1 MVKRLHSSDKDFL
14 TAIAGFLGGMQ
25 KIDAALSETV
35 RNIMVASYKE
45 GDAALLRYTN
55 QFDRTNYEGASELK
69 VHLQEIDAAVKQC
82 APELLA
88 ALEVAAQ
95 RIRDYHVRQLPKNE
109 EYKDAL
115 GNTLGWRWHPVE
127 SVGLYVPG
135 GAAVYPSSVLMNAI
149 PAITAGVSKLVMVVP
164 APEGFL
170 NPLVLVAAHICG
182 ITEIYKIGGAQAIAA
197 LAKGTNTIPRVD
209 MIVGPGNKYVAEA
222 KKQVFGAVGIDM
234 IAGPSEI
241 LVIADDT
248 ANAEWIAADLLSQAE
263 HDADARCILVT
274 PSSTLAD
281 KVEKA
286 VSAMLKDMPR
296 KAIASKSWENNGLI
310 VIAKDLLDAADISNR
325 ISPEH
330 LELMIKNP
338 ADLLPEIRN
347 AGAVFMGHHTPEAIG
362 DYIAGPSHVLPTSG
376 SARFSSGISVFTFL
390 KRSSLIGCSP
400 EGFKALADATH
411 ALAEA
416 EGLFAHAR
424 SVSIRKN

>member
-1 MVKRLHSSDKDFL
+1 VVKRLHNKSE
-14 TAIAGFLGGMQ
+14 GFGVALNKALGFMQ
-25 KIDAALSETV
+25 KGNPELSKTVHDILTKVCIEKDSALIS
-35 RNIMVASYKE
+35 
-45 GDAALLRYTN
+45 YTN

-69 VHLQEIDAAVKQC
+69 VHPQEIDAAVKQC

-95 RIRDYHVRQLPKNE
+95 RIRDYHARQLPKNE

-115 GNTLGWRWHPVE
+115 GNTLGWRWHPVGR
-127 SVGLYVPG
+127 VGLYVPG

-149 PAITAGVSKLVMVVP
+149 PAITAGVNKLVMVVP
-164 APEGFL
+164 APEGVL
-170 NPLVLVAAHICG
+170 NLLVLVAAHVCG
-182 ITEIYKIGGAQAIAA
+182 ITEVYKIGGAQAVAA
-197 LAKGTNTIPRVD
+197 LAFGTETIPDVD

-248 ANAEWIAADLLSQAE
+248 ANAEWIAADLLSQSE

-274 PSSTLAD
+274 PSGALAD

-286 VSAMLKDMPR
+286 VNAMLKDMPR

-310 VIAKDLLDAADISNR
+310 VTTENLLETAEISNH
-325 ISPEH
+325 IAPEH

-338 ADLLPEIRN
+338 ADLLPEIRH

>member
-1 MVKRLHSSDKDFL
+1 MVKRLHSSD
-14 TAIAGFLGGMQ
+14 AGFLDSLQAALGGTVYLDANLAD
-25 KIDAALSETV
+25 KVREIIATVALESDAALV
-35 RNIMVASYKE
+35 
-45 GDAALLRYTN
+45 RYTN

-69 VHLQEIDAAVKQC
+69 VHKQEIDAAVKQC

-95 RIRDYHVRQLPKNE
+95 RIRDYHTRQLPKNE
-109 EYKDAL
+109 EYIDTL

-164 APEGFL
+164 APEGVL
-170 NPLVLVAAHICG
+170 NPMVLVAAHVCG
-182 ITEIYKIGGAQAIAA
+182 ISEIYKIGGAQAIAA
-197 LAKGTNTIPRVD
+197 LANGTKTIPNVS

-222 KKQVFGAVGIDM
+222 KRQVFGTVGIDM

-310 VIAKDLLDAADISNR
+310 VIAKDLLDAAGISNG
-325 ISPEH
+325 IAPEH
-330 LELMIKNP
+330 LEVMVKDP
-338 ADLLPEIRN
+338 AGLLPEIRH
-347 AGAVFMGHHTPEAIG
+347 AGAVFMGYHTPEAIG

-390 KRSSLIGCSP
+390 KRSSLIQCTP
-400 EGFKALADATH
+400 EGFKALSDATH